1 MIMIKRSL
9 KNTEILHKNKAILMF
24 KIKSRNPKLRLKSK
38 ASRTPNN
45 KMIFHRSKIFSN
57 HWASKN
63 KNNQNNWLHLRLERI
78 LTAFSLNWGL
88 YEIKYLKVGKI
99 RVNRADSQD
108 KNLRKRAR
116 LVNPNSLMSQKKRTK
131 NQK

>member
-57 HWASKN
+57 H
-63 KNNQNNWLHLRLERI
+63 
-78 LTAFSLNWGL
+78 
-88 YEIKYLKVGKI
+88 
-99 RVNRADSQD
+99 
-108 KNLRKRAR
+108 
-116 LVNPNSLMSQKKRTK
+116 
-131 NQK
+131 